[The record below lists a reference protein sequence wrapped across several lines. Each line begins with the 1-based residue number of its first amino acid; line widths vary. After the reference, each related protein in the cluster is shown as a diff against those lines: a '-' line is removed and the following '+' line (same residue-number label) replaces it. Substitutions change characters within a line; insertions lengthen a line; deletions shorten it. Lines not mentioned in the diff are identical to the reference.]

1 MTKMDSSEE
10 SPALAIPAANVQAG
24 KMRRMA
30 RDPFLFLVWASLG
43 VLILA
48 QFAFAVWM
56 IK

>member
-1 MTKMDSSEE
+1 MDSSEE
-10 SPALAIPAANVQAG
+10 SPALAISAAKVQAG